1 MADIP
6 LAVKDFIAGCIHSVS
21 ELEILLLL
29 RDSAPEALAPEDIG
43 KALLMHRPAVLP
55 RLETLRASNLIELDE
70 GDNAGRY
77 RYAPGSPEL
86 AARADDLAKWYASHP
101 VAITTLIFS
110 KPLDNIIRGFADSFR
125 IRKKEDS

>member
-1 MADIP
+1 MTDIP
-6 LAVKDFIAGCIHSVS
+6 QALKDFIARSVHSVS
-21 ELEILLLL
+21 QLEILLLL
-29 RDSAPEALAPEDIG
+29 RDTAPRRMTPDEIG

-55 RLETLRASNLIELDE
+55 RLETLRASNLVVIHEE
-70 GDNAGRY
+70 AGRNLY
-77 RYAPGSPEL
+77 EYAPGSAEMVRL
-86 AARADDLAKWYASHP
+86 VDDLANWYASHP